1 MRIFM
6 IERQLDLMELL
17 GRSSHFLLG
26 PRGSGKSFLVRSS
39 CLDAADYIDLLD
51 SRTYLRLKS
60 DPALLHSLISRPLA
74 VIDEIQ
80 RIPELLN
87 EVHRSIE
94 AEGKCFLL
102 TGSSARSLR
111 RKGVNLLAGRAFRA
125 EMFPLTWSELSRHG
139 NFDLHRYLRL
149 GGLPSAFLGE
159 HGEDYLYAYVDTYL
173 KEEIQFEGLVRNL
186 PNYTRF
192 LQSIAF
198 NNSRVLN
205 YAKVAN
211 DSQLS
216 PNTVRDYYQILIDT
230 LVGFQVP
237 PWRGSQTRKFVQTT
251 KFYLFDPG
259 IVNALQDTRSLDSG
273 SDLFGMAFEHFI
285 ACELR
290 AFLSYNRIRLPLQ
303 FWRTRTGQEVDFV
316 IGDEIAVE
324 VKSAKSVSRR
334 DHRGLLAI
342 KRERDWKHLLVVSR
356 DSTSAS
362 FDNGIRHE
370 HWEAF
375 LHRLWNREYV

>member
-6 IERQLDLMELL
+6 IGRQLDLMELL
-17 GRSSHFLLG
+17 SRSSHFLLG
-26 PRGSGKSFLVRSS
+26 PRGSGKSFLIRAN
-39 CLDAADYIDLLD
+39 CLEAADYIDLLD

-60 DPALLHSLISRPLA
+60 DPALLHSLISKPLA

-87 EVHRSIE
+87 EAHRAIE
-94 AEGKCFLL
+94 TGDKRFLL

-111 RKGVNLLAGRAFRA
+111 RQGVNLLAGRAFRA
-125 EMFPLTWSELSRHG
+125 ELFPLTWFELSRHG

-149 GGLPSAFLGE
+149 GGLPSAFLRE

-173 KEEIQFEGLVRNL
+173 KEEIQFEGLVRSL

-192 LQSIAF
+192 LQSAAF

-211 DSQLS
+211 DAQLP
-216 PNTVRDYYQILIDT
+216 PNTVRDYYQILMDT
-230 LVGFQVP
+230 LIGFQIP
-237 PWRGSQTRKFVQTT
+237 PWRGSPTRKFVQTT

-259 IVNALQDTRSLDSG
+259 IVNALRDTRSLDPG

-290 AFLSYNRIRLPLQ
+290 AFLSYSRIRLPLQ
-303 FWRTRTGQEVDFV
+303 FWRTRTGREVDFV
-316 IGDEIAVE
+316 IGDEIAIE
-324 VKSAKSVSRR
+324 VKSGKSVSRR
-334 DHRGLLAI
+334 DHKGLLTI
-342 KRERDWKHLLVVSR
+342 SQEREWKHLLVVSS
-356 DSTSAS
+356 DPANAS
-362 FDNGIRHE
+362 FENGIRHE
-370 HWEAF
+370 HWETF
-375 LHRLWNREYV
+375 LRRLWNREYV

>member
-1 MRIFM
+1 M
-6 IERQLDLMELL
+6 IRRQLDLMELL
-17 GRSSHFLLG
+17 DRSSHFLFG
-26 PRGSGKSFLVRSS
+26 PRGSGKSFLACSS

-60 DPALLHSLISRPLA
+60 DPALLHSLISKPFI

-87 EVHRSIE
+87 EVHRAIE
-94 AEGKCFLL
+94 TEGQHFLL

-125 EMFPLTWSELSRHG
+125 EIFPFTWFELSYYDR
-139 NFDLHRYLRL
+139 FDLHRYLRL
-149 GGLPSAFLGE
+149 GGLPTAFLSE

-173 KEEIQFEGLVRNL
+173 KEEIQFEGLVRSL

-192 LQSIAF
+192 LQSVAF
-198 NNSRVLN
+198 NNAKVLN

-211 DSQLS
+211 DAQLS

-230 LVGFQVP
+230 LIGFQVS

-251 KFYLFDPG
+251 KFYLFDTG
-259 IVNALQDTRSLDSG
+259 IVNALRDTRSLDPG

-303 FWRTRTGQEVDFV
+303 FWRTRAGVEVDFV
-316 IGDEIAVE
+316 IGDEIAIE
-324 VKSAKSVSRR
+324 VKSGKSVSRR
-334 DHRGLLAI
+334 DHKGLLTLN
-342 KRERDWKHLLVVSR
+342 KERQWKHLLVVSR

-362 FDNGIRHE
+362 FDNGIQHQ
-370 HWEAF
+370 HWEEF
-375 LHRLWNREYV
+375 LRRLWNREYV

>member
-1 MRIFM
+1 M
-6 IERQLDLMELL
+6 IERQLNLMELL
-17 GRSSHFLLG
+17 NRSSHFLLG
-26 PRGSGKSFLVRSS
+26 PRGIGKGFLNPSSGLGVVDF
-39 CLDAADYIDLLD
+39 IDLLD
-51 SRTYLRLKS
+51 YKTDLRVKT
-60 DPALLHSLISRPLA
+60 DPAVLHSLSSKPLT

-87 EVHRSIE
+87 EVHRAIE
-94 AEGKCFLL
+94 IEGKRFLL

-125 EMFPLTWSELSRHG
+125 EMFPLTWFELSRLD

-149 GGLPSAFLGE
+149 GGLPTAFLGE

-192 LQSIAF
+192 LQSVAF
-198 NNSRVLN
+198 NNSKVLN
-205 YAKVAN
+205 FAKVAN
-211 DSQLS
+211 DAQLS

-230 LVGFQVP
+230 LIGFQVP

-251 KFYLFDPG
+251 KFYLFDLG
-259 IVNALQDTRSLDSG
+259 IVNALRDTKSLDPG

-285 ACELR
+285 ACEIR

-303 FWRTRTGQEVDFV
+303 FWRTRTGHEVDFV
-316 IGDEIAVE
+316 IGDEIAME

-334 DHRGLLAI
+334 DHKGLLLI
-342 KRERDWKHLLVVSR
+342 SGEREWKHLLVVSR
-356 DSTSAS
+356 DSTEAS
-362 FDNGIRHE
+362 FDNYIRHE
-370 HWEAF
+370 HWKTF
-375 LHRLWNREYV
+375 LNRLWNREYI

>member
-1 MRIFM
+1 M
-6 IERQLDLMELL
+6 IDRQLDLMELL
-17 GRSSHFLLG
+17 SRSSHFLLG
-26 PRGSGKSFLVRSS
+26 PRGSGKSFLIRSS

-51 SRTYLRLKS
+51 SRMYLRLKS
-60 DPALLHSLISRPLA
+60 DPALLHSLISRPLT

-87 EVHRSIE
+87 EVHRAIE
-94 AEGKCFLL
+94 TGDKRFLL

-111 RKGVNLLAGRAFRA
+111 RRKVNLLAGRAFQA
-125 EMFPLTWSELSRHG
+125 EMFPLTWFELSRH
-139 NFDLHRYLRL
+139 NSFDLHRYLRL

-173 KEEIQFEGLVRNL
+173 KEEIQFEGLTRNL

-192 LQSIAF
+192 LQSAAF

-211 DSQLS
+211 DAQLS

-230 LVGFQVP
+230 LIGIQVP
-237 PWRGSQTRKFVQTT
+237 PWRGSQTRKFVQTS

-259 IVNALQDTRSLDSG
+259 IVNALRDTRSLDPG
-273 SDLFGMAFEHFI
+273 SNLFGMAFEHFI
-285 ACELR
+285 VCELR

-303 FWRTRTGQEVDFV
+303 FWRTRTGYEVDFV
-316 IGDEIAVE
+316 IGNEIAIE
-324 VKSAKSVSRR
+324 VKSAKSVSKR
-334 DHRGLLAI
+334 DHKGLLAI
-342 KRERDWKHLLVVSR
+342 SKERKWKHLLVVSR
-356 DSTSAS
+356 DSTNAS
-362 FDNGIRHE
+362 FDSGIRHE
-370 HWEAF
+370 HWETF
-375 LHRLWNREYV
+375 LHRLWSRKYV

>member
-6 IERQLDLMELL
+6 MDRQLDPMELL
-17 GRSSHFLLG
+17 NRSSHFLLG
-26 PRGSGKSFLVRSS
+26 PRGSGKSFLIRAS

-60 DPALLHSLISRPLA
+60 DPALLHSLISKPLA

-87 EVHRSIE
+87 EAHRAIE
-94 AEGKCFLL
+94 TGNKRFLL
-102 TGSSARSLR
+102 AGSSVWSLR
-111 RKGVNLLAGRAFRA
+111 RQGVNWLAGRAFRA
-125 EMFPLTWSELSRHG
+125 ELFPLTWFELSRHG

-173 KEEIQFEGLVRNL
+173 KEEIQFEGLVRSL

-192 LQSIAF
+192 LQSAAF

-211 DSQLS
+211 DAQLP
-216 PNTVRDYYQILIDT
+216 PNTVRDYYRILMDT
-230 LVGFQVP
+230 LIGFQVP
-237 PWRGSQTRKFVQTT
+237 PWRSPTRKFVQTT

-259 IVNALQDTRSLDSG
+259 IVNALRDTQSLDPE
-273 SDLFGMAFEHFI
+273 SDLFDMTFEHFI

-290 AFLSYNRIRLPLQ
+290 AFLSYNRTRLPLQ
-303 FWRTRTGQEVDFV
+303 FWRTRTGREVDFV
-316 IGDEIAVE
+316 IGDEIAIE
-324 VKSAKSVSRR
+324 VKSRESVSRR
-334 DHRGLLAI
+334 DHKGLLAI
-342 KRERDWKHLLVVSR
+342 SEEREWKHLLVISR
-356 DSTSAS
+356 DSADAS

-370 HWEAF
+370 HWETF
-375 LHRLWNREYV
+375 LHRLWKREYV

>member
-1 MRIFM
+1 
-6 IERQLDLMELL
+6 
-17 GRSSHFLLG
+17 G
-26 PRGSGKSFLVRSS
+26 PRGSGKSFLIRAN
-39 CLDAADYIDLLD
+39 CLEAADYIDLLD

-60 DPALLHSLISRPLA
+60 DPALLHSLISKPLA

-87 EVHRSIE
+87 EAHRAIE
-94 AEGKCFLL
+94 TGDKRFLL

-111 RKGVNLLAGRAFRA
+111 RQGVNLLAGRAFRA
-125 EMFPLTWSELSRHG
+125 ELFPLTWFELSRHG

-149 GGLPSAFLGE
+149 GGLPSAFLRE

-173 KEEIQFEGLVRNL
+173 KEEIQFEGLVRSL

-192 LQSIAF
+192 LQSAAF

-211 DSQLS
+211 DAQLP
-216 PNTVRDYYQILIDT
+216 PNTVRDYYQILMDT
-230 LVGFQVP
+230 LIGFQIP
-237 PWRGSQTRKFVQTT
+237 PWRGSPTRKFVQTT

-259 IVNALQDTRSLDSG
+259 IVNALRDTRSLDPG

-290 AFLSYNRIRLPLQ
+290 AFLSYSRIRLPLQ
-303 FWRTRTGQEVDFV
+303 FWRTRTGREVDFV
-316 IGDEIAVE
+316 IGDEIAIE
-324 VKSAKSVSRR
+324 VKSGKSVSRR
-334 DHRGLLAI
+334 DHKGLLTI
-342 KRERDWKHLLVVSR
+342 SQEREWKHLLVVSS
-356 DSTSAS
+356 DPANAS
-362 FDNGIRHE
+362 FENGIRHE
-370 HWEAF
+370 HWETF
-375 LHRLWNREYV
+375 LRRLWNREYV